1 MREKRYLF
9 PILMGFI
16 MTVLMSFVNSG
27 TIVFPDILWMILIQA
42 IVALI
47 ASLIFPAGMI
57 GVRLSKKY
65 FPQLGRI
72 GTLLV
77 STILPAVFFTA
88 VNSISGL
95 LLMRGYPRDFWS
107 VYFITLPL
115 YTLYGYIV
123 SLVVDVLLDWILKT
137 HEA

>member
-9 PILMGFI
+9 PILMGFV

-27 TIVFPDILWMILIQA
+27 TIVFPDILWMILIQV

-57 GVRLSKKY
+57 GVRLTKKY

-77 STILPAVFFTA
+77 
-88 VNSISGL
+88 
-95 LLMRGYPRDFWS
+95 
-107 VYFITLPL
+107 
-115 YTLYGYIV
+115 
-123 SLVVDVLLDWILKT
+123 
-137 HEA
+137 